1 MKKRNRQEQLE
12 QLLKERIL
20 ILDGA
25 MGTMIQGFK
34 LGEAE
39 FRGERFKDH
48 PVEVR
53 GNNDLLSITQ
63 PGIIQ
68 DIHKAFL
75 EAGADIIETNT
86 FNSNAVSQ
94 ADYKMEE
101 LVYELNVAGARNA
114 RAAVEEIEKKYPD
127 RPRFVAG
134 SLGPTSKTLSISPD
148 VNNPGFRSI
157 TFDQMVAVYAE
168 AVKGLV
174 EGGVDILLIETVF
187 DTLNCK
193 AAIYAVKTFFEL
205 HHIKRPIM
213 ISGTIVNG
221 GGRTLSGQTPE
232 AFWYSVA
239 HAKPLS
245 IGLNCSLGAEDLR
258 PHIQALSAVADCAVC
273 VYPNAGL
280 PNAFGEYDE
289 TPSHMAAVLEDFAHK
304 GFVNIVG
311 GCCGSTPEHI
321 RAIVAHVKSFAPRV
335 IPKPANYTFLSGLE
349 PLIIKEESLFVN
361 IGERTNVTGS
371 ARFAK
376 LIKSKKCEN
385 ALEVARQ
392 QIENGAQ
399 AIDVNMDEGMLDS
412 EKEMTTFLQLAASEP
427 DICRVPVMI
436 DSSKWSVIHA
446 GLKCLQGKGIVNSIS
461 LKEGEALFIQHAKEI
476 MKYGAAAIIMAFD
489 EKGQADT
496 LERRLEICSRSYKI
510 LKEKVG
516 FPERDII
523 FDPNIFAIG
532 TGIEEHH
539 NYAKDY
545 IEAARQIKQRFP
557 NVLVSG
563 GVSNISFAF
572 RGNNPIREAIH
583 SVFLYHA
590 IKAGMTMGIVNAG
603 QLTIYEEIPKN
614 LLERIEDVVLNR
626 REDATERLL
635 EVADSAA
642 GTAKSDKKDSQWRGK
657 PVHER
662 LRYALVKGISQY
674 IEEDTEAAR
683 LELKE
688 AIKVIEG
695 TLMDGMNRVGDL
707 FGSGKMFLP
716 QVVKSA
722 RVMKKAVAYLL
733 PFIEAE
739 KTSAQE
745 GLRTS
750 TRTRTKTKG
759 KILMVTVKG
768 DVHDI
773 GKNIVAVVLG
783 CNNYEVI
790 DMGVMQPAN
799 AILKKAREEKVDIIG
814 LSGLITP
821 SLDEMVKI
829 AAEMER
835 EGLTIP
841 LLIGGATTS
850 KIHTAVKIE
859 PEYSGPAIHVLD
871 ASRAVGVVGNLLLGD
886 EKNRDAYIEQIKKE
900 YAELRSKRLSL
911 MDAAQFIS
919 LKEARKNKFQIDWDS
934 YIPPKPRLLGLK
946 TFTSYPIRELSQYI
960 DWTFFFK
967 IWELKGRYPEILSNP
982 DLGKEASRLF
992 NDAQEMLKQI
1002 KKENLLQANGVFGLF
1017 PANTIN
1023 DDDIEVYTDESR
1035 SEVLTVIRTLRQQIK
1050 KTDSSANISLADFIA
1065 PKESGMVDYIGG
1077 FAVTAGLGIDEA
1089 IKKFEAEKDD
1099 YNSILIKGLAD
1110 RLAEAF
1116 AERLHE
1122 RVRKEFWGYA
1132 PDEHLTV
1139 EQLIKEKYRG
1149 IRPAPGYP
1157 SCPDH
1162 TEKRTLFEWLRVTEQ
1177 TSIGLNENCMM
1188 VPGAS
1193 VSGYYFSHPHS
1204 FYFLIGK
1211 IAKDQIADYARR
1223 KGMNIQTV
1231 EKWLAPNLGYES

>member
-1 MKKRNRQEQLE
+1 MKNKNKQEQLE
-12 QLLKERIL
+12 KLLKERIL

-25 MGTMIQGFK
+25 MGTMIQGYK
-34 LGEAE
+34 LSEAE
-39 FRGERFKDH
+39 FRGERFKRH
-48 PVEVR
+48 PVEVM

-63 PGIIQ
+63 PEIIQ
-68 DIHKAFL
+68 DIHKTFL

-86 FNSNAVSQ
+86 FNSNAISQ
-94 ADYKMEE
+94 SDYKMEE

-114 RAAVEEIEKKYPD
+114 RVAVNEIEKKYPG

-134 SLGPTSKTLSISPD
+134 ALGPTSKTLSISPD

-157 TFDQMVAVYAE
+157 TFDQMVAAYAE

-174 EGGVDILLIETVF
+174 DGGVDILLIETVF

-193 AAIYAVKTFFEL
+193 AAIYAVKTYFEH
-205 HHIKRPIM
+205 HHIERPIM

-258 PHIQALSAVADCAVC
+258 PHIQALSEVADCAVS

-289 TPSHMAAVLEDFAHK
+289 TPLHMATVIEDFAHN

-321 RAIVAHVKSFAPRV
+321 QTIAKHVKPFAPRV
-335 IPKPANYTFLSGLE
+335 IPKSLNYTFLSGLE
-349 PLIIKEESLFVN
+349 PLIIKEDSLFVN

-376 LIKSKKCEN
+376 LIKSKRYEK

-427 DICRVPVMI
+427 DISRVSVMV

-461 LKEGEALFIQHAKEI
+461 LKEGEALFIQHAREI

-489 EKGQADT
+489 EEGQADT
-496 LERRLEICSRSYKI
+496 LERRLEICSRAYKI
-510 LKEKVG
+510 LTEKVG

-532 TGIEEHH
+532 TGIEEHR

-545 IEAARQIKQRFP
+545 IEATWQIKLRFP

-603 QLTIYEEIPKN
+603 QLAIYEEIPKD

-626 REDATERLL
+626 RGDATDRLL
-635 EVADSAA
+635 EVADFVA
-642 GTAKSDKKDSQWRGK
+642 GTAKSDKKDSQWREK

-662 LRYALVKGISQY
+662 LKHALVKGISQY

-683 LELKE
+683 LELRE

-695 TLMDGMNRVGDL
+695 PLMEGMSRVGDL

-722 RVMKKAVAYLL
+722 RVMKKAVAHLL

-739 KTSAQE
+739 KASAQE
-745 GLRTS
+745 DP
-750 TRTRTKTKG
+750 RTRTKG
-759 KILMVTVKG
+759 KVLMATVKG

-790 DMGVMQPAN
+790 DLGVMQPAN
-799 AILKKAREEKVDIIG
+799 EILKKAREEKVDIIG

-821 SLDEMVKI
+821 SLEEMVKI

-841 LLIGGATTS
+841 LLVGGATTS

-859 PEYSGPAIHVLD
+859 PEYSGPVIHVLD
-871 ASRAVGVVGNLLLGD
+871 ASRAVGVVGNLLLVN
-886 EKNRDAYIEQIKKE
+886 EKNRDTYIEQIKKE

-919 LKEARKNKFQIDWDS
+919 LKDARKNKFQIDWGS
-934 YIPPKPRLLGLK
+934 YTPPKPRLLGLK
-946 TFTSYPIRELSQYI
+946 TFTSYPIKELSQYI

-982 DLGKEASRLF
+982 DHGKEASQLF

-1002 KKENLLQANGVFGLF
+1002 EKENLLQANGVIGLF

-1050 KTDSSANISLADFIA
+1050 KTDNSANISLADFIA
-1065 PKESGMVDYIGG
+1065 PKESGMTDYIGG

-1089 IKKFEAEKDD
+1089 IKKFEAGQDD
-1099 YNSILIKGLAD
+1099 YNTILIKGLAD
-1110 RLAEAF
+1110 RLTEAF
-1116 AERLHE
+1116 AERLHQ

-1132 PDEHLTV
+1132 SDEHLTI
-1139 EQLIKEKYRG
+1139 EELIKEKYRG

-1162 TEKRTLFEWLRVTEQ
+1162 TEKRTLFEWLRVPEQ

-1188 VPGAS
+1188 LPGAS
-1193 VSGYYFSHPHS
+1193 VSGYYFSHPQS

-1211 IAKDQIADYARR
+1211 IAKDQAADYAGR

-1231 EKWLAPNLGYES
+1231 EKWLAPSLGYESDKLK

>member
-1 MKKRNRQEQLE
+1 MKNRRQLLE
-12 QLLKERIL
+12 QLLRERIL

-25 MGTMIQGFK
+25 MGTMIQGYK
-34 LGEAE
+34 LSEAE
-39 FRGERFKDH
+39 FRGERFKNH
-48 PVEVR
+48 PVEVT
-53 GNNDLLSITQ
+53 GNNDLLSLTQ
-63 PGIIQ
+63 PEIIRE
-68 DIHKAFL
+68 IHKDFL

-94 ADYKMEE
+94 ADFKMEE

-114 RAAVEEIEKKYPD
+114 RAAVDEIEQRYPG

-134 SLGPTSKTLSISPD
+134 ALGPTNKTLSISPD

-157 TFDQMVAVYAE
+157 TFDRMAAVYAE

-174 EGGVDILLIETVF
+174 DGGVDILLFETVF

-193 AAIYAVKTFFEL
+193 AAIYALKTYFER
-205 HHIKRPIM
+205 HHIERPMM

-239 HAKPLS
+239 HAGPLS
-245 IGLNCSLGAEDLR
+245 IGLNCSSGAEDMR
-258 PHIQALSAVADCAVC
+258 PHIQALSAVADCAVS

-289 TPSHMAAVLEDFAHK
+289 TPLHMATILEDFARK

-321 RAIVAHVKSFAPRV
+321 KAIAEHVKPHAPRT
-335 IPKPANYTFLSGLE
+335 IPEPPGYTFLSGLE
-349 PLIIKEESLFVN
+349 PLIIKEDNLFVN

-376 LIKSKKCEN
+376 LIKNKKYEK

-399 AIDVNMDEGMLDS
+399 VIDVNMDEGMLDS
-412 EKEMTTFLQLAASEP
+412 EKEMTAFLQLTASEP

-476 MKYGAAAIIMAFD
+476 MKYGAAAIVMASD
-489 EKGQADT
+489 EEGQADT
-496 LERRLEICSRSYKI
+496 LERKLEICSRAYNI
-510 LKEKVG
+510 LTEKVG

-523 FDPNIFAIG
+523 LDPNIFAIG
-532 TGIEEHH
+532 TGIEEHR

-545 IEAARQIKQRFP
+545 IEAARQIKQQFP
-557 NVLVSG
+557 HVLVSG

-583 SVFLYHA
+583 SAFLYHA
-590 IKAGMTMGIVNAG
+590 IHAGMTMGIVNAG
-603 QLTIYEEIPKN
+603 QLTIYEEIPN
-614 LLERIEDVVLNR
+614 DLLERIEDVVLNR
-626 REDATERLL
+626 REDATDRLL
-635 EVADSAA
+635 EVADSVA
-642 GTAKSDKKDSQWRGK
+642 GTARSDKKDLQWREK
-657 PVHER
+657 PVLER
-662 LRYALVKGISQY
+662 LRHALVKGISRY
-674 IEEDTEAAR
+674 IEEDAEAAR

-688 AIKVIEG
+688 TIKVIEG
-695 TLMDGMNRVGDL
+695 PLMDGMNRVGDL

-722 RVMKKAVAYLL
+722 RVMKKAVAYLM

-739 KTSAQE
+739 KASAQE
-745 GLRTS
+745 DFPA
-750 TRTRTKTKG
+750 KTKANG
-759 KILMVTVKG
+759 KILLATVKG
-768 DVHDI
+768 DAHDI

-783 CNNYEVI
+783 CNNYEMI
-790 DMGVMQPAN
+790 DLGVMKPSN
-799 AILKKAREEKVDIIG
+799 EILKKAREEKVDIIG

-829 AAEMER
+829 ASEMEG
-835 EGLTIP
+835 EGFTIP

-859 PEYSGPAIHVLD
+859 PVYRGPTIHVSD
-871 ASRAVGVVGNLLLGD
+871 ASRAVGVVGNLLLAD
-886 EKNRDAYIEQIKKE
+886 EKNRNAYIEQIKKE
-900 YAELRSKRLSL
+900 YAQLRSKHQAL
-911 MDAAQFIS
+911 MDAAQFIP
-919 LKEARKNKFQIDWDS
+919 LKEARKNKFHIDWDS
-934 YIPPKPRLLGLK
+934 YAPPKPRLLGLK
-946 TFTSYPIRELSQYI
+946 TFTSYPIRELRQYI

-967 IWELKGRYPEILSNP
+967 IWELKGQYPGILSNP
-982 DLGKEASRLF
+982 DFGKEASQLF
-992 NDAQEMLKQI
+992 NDAQEMVEQVEKG
-1002 KKENLLQANGVFGLF
+1002 NLLQANGVIGLF
-1017 PANTIN
+1017 PANTVN

-1035 SEVLTVIRTLRQQIK
+1035 SKVLTVIRTLRQQTK
-1050 KTDSSANISLADFIA
+1050 KADLSAAISLADFIA
-1065 PKESGMVDYIGG
+1065 PKESGMIDYIGG
-1077 FAVTAGLGIDEA
+1077 FAVSAGLGIDAA
-1089 IKKFEAEKDD
+1089 IKKYETDKDD
-1099 YNSILIKGLAD
+1099 YKSILIKGLAD

-1132 PDEHLTV
+1132 PGEHLTV
-1139 EQLIKEKYRG
+1139 EQLIKEKYKG

-1177 TSIGLNENCMM
+1177 TAIGLNEHCMM
-1188 VPGAS
+1188 LPGAS
-1193 VSGYYFSHPHS
+1193 VSGYYFSHPRS

-1211 IAKDQIADYARR
+1211 IAKDQAADYARR
-1223 KGMNIQTV
+1223 KGMDTRTV
-1231 EKWLAPNLGYES
+1231 EKWLAPNLGYEPGKLKL